1 MAFQTHGL
9 FWRTFVTLL
18 ALALFGV
25 ALWGRIPERPP
36 EESELDSLMQFP
48 DSVSLRILNG
58 SGMSGLARTVQRFFL
73 GASGE
78 TVFTTPFEPADA
90 DRDNYAATVIVS
102 HIPGRTAAEAAAAM
116 LGLGDSSIVW
126 SIETDPETDLTIYL
140 GRDVASRRD
149 ALIPV
154 ERQNPEE

>member
-9 FWRTFVTLL
+9 LWRVFVTAL
-18 ALALFGV
+18 ALALAGV

-36 EESELDSLMQFP
+36 EESELDSLMQCP

-78 TVFTTPFEPADA
+78 TAFTTPFEPADA
-90 DRDNYAATVIVS
+90 DRDDYAATVIVS
-102 HIPGRTAAEAAAAM
+102 HVRGRAAAGAAAAM

-126 SIETDPETDLTIYL
+126 SMEPDPETDLTIYL